1 MRRSL
6 LPFTIS
12 ARFFSATRA
21 HCAPPTPYNKGIDQL
36 AFLSLATPST
46 ISKTSTDIINS
57 TLSPK
62 RIRALQK
69 AFDFPN
75 QGYITTYCTTPEST
89 LFHCCLVAIECL
101 LVIKDIQETSRGT
114 AIFKIAKKIFENVKP
129 DFMTAVEEGKLARM
143 KQTLPEKH
151 QKEESFLNNFF
162 AVKHQSNPFNHSKL
176 LTPSARNRNE
186 IIKCYLKLKNRIQ
199 NGEYELKEGESA
211 ASLTWD
217 WYRAAI
223 EHRHLR
229 EIGNRLVRAYIRDNS
244 PDIQKLTLFP
254 KNGLVGYI
262 YCGGMG
268 SGKSVL
274 SREHLMKLPEEERY
288 NRVLH
293 DADYLKIALSIQAGI
308 SNTGS
313 EVQAESS
320 NTLYETMLQRRYTAA
335 TTGESPK
342 VVVNSICINSP
353 EVDEMISNGGKSQIY
368 HISIDPKKAIDACKE
383 RAKKELRDP
392 PIQAIIDSN
401 IASSRSVLN
410 ALKHY
415 KGKELSINV
424 MERDGHEFHTHAVI
438 SCKDATLLISDMAGF
453 LRIAE
458 RAKLGSTPTESRLLF
473 MKSIA
478 CAEFVIHDIVLN
490 QQTLT

>member
-1 MRRSL
+1 MRRAL
-6 LPFTIS
+6 IPFTRS
-12 ARFFSATRA
+12 ARFFSATRV
-21 HCAPPTPYNKGIDQL
+21 HYSSPTPYNVGNDPMAYLPLVSPPIIN
-36 AFLSLATPST
+36 T
-46 ISKTSTDIINS
+46 TSTDVINS
-57 TLSPK
+57 NLSPK

-69 AFDFPN
+69 AFGFPN

-101 LVIKDIQETSRGT
+101 VIIKDIQETSRGT
-114 AIFKIAKKIFENVKP
+114 AIFKMAKKIFDKVKP
-129 DFMTAVEEGKLARM
+129 DFMTAVEAGKLARM
-143 KQTLPEKH
+143 NKPLPEKH
-151 QKEESFLNNFF
+151 QKEEAFLNNFF
-162 AVKHQSNPFNHSKL
+162 SVRHHVNPFKHSQL
-176 LTPSARNRNE
+176 LTPSSRNRNE
-186 IIKCYLKLKNRIQ
+186 IIKCYLKLKQRIQ
-199 NGEYELKEGESA
+199 NGEYELKEGETA

-229 EIGNRLVRAYIRDNS
+229 EIGNRLVRAYIRDNT

-274 SREHLMKLPEEERY
+274 SREHLLKLPEEERY

-293 DADYLKIALSIQAGI
+293 DADYLKIALSIQAGLG
-308 SNTGS
+308 NGGS

-320 NTLYETMLQRRYTAA
+320 NTLYETMLQRRFTAA
-335 TTGESPK
+335 TTGKSPK

-353 EVDEMISNGGKSQIY
+353 EVDEMIEGKVQIY

-415 KGKELSINV
+415 KGKEVSIEV

-438 SCKDATLLISDMAGF
+438 SCKDSTLLVSDMAGF

-458 RAKLGSTPTESRLLF
+458 RAKLGSNPTESRLLF
-473 MKSIA
+473 MNAIA
-478 CAEFVIHDIVLN
+478 SAEFIIHDIVLN
-490 QQTLT
+490 QQSLT